1 MCGIVGATAQ
11 RDVRQ
16 ILVEG
21 LRRLEYRGY
30 DSAGLAL
37 VDATG
42 VLRLVRA
49 RGKVAA
55 LAEAADAAGH
65 DGRCGIAHT
74 RWATHGEPA
83 ERNAHPH
90 LSDDVAVVH
99 NGIIENHA
107 ALRQELSAG
116 GYRFASDTDTE
127 VIAHLVHREL
137 AGGIALRAALEAVV
151 ARLTGAFALA
161 VCCARTPDTLVLA
174 RRGSPLTIGVGIGE
188 HFCASDAL
196 ALLPVTSR
204 FVYLEEGD
212 IAELRPDTFQ
222 VFHDGQ
228 PVERRIHQSTQSPD
242 AVEKG
247 QYRHFMLKEIHEQPT
262 AIAQTLEGRI
272 GDGRVLDAI
281 LGPDTARV
289 LDRVERVHIVACGT
303 SAHAAQIAAYWLE
316 QIARVPCRAEL
327 ASEFRY
333 REPLIEA
340 GTLIITI
347 SQSGETADTLEALR
361 HARDYPLAGAL
372 AICNAPESSLVRESD
387 LVLMTHAGPER
398 SVAST
403 KAFTTQ
409 LTALAL
415 VMLLLARRQ
424 GMAPEVEAD
433 FVHQLE
439 VVPAAIEA
447 VLERDDA
454 IREIAEQL
462 VDKQHALFLGRNTL
476 YPVALEGA
484 LKLKE
489 ISYIHA
495 EAYAAGELKHGPLAL
510 VDEDM
515 PVIAVAPDTGLLE
528 KLRSNLQEVRARGGR
543 LLVFGD
549 VAAGFERDAYTE
561 VLAMPAS
568 GTLNHPLIYTVPLQL
583 LAYHVAVLKGTDV
596 DQPRNLAKSVTVE

>member
-11 RDVRQ
+11 RDIREV
-16 ILVEG
+16 LVEG

-30 DSAGLAL
+30 DSAGFA
-37 VDATG
+37 VIDAEKR
-42 VLRLVRA
+42 LRLVRA
-49 RGKVAA
+49 QGKVAA
-55 LAEAADAAGH
+55 LAEAAQVAAH

-74 RWATHGEPA
+74 RWATHGAPA
-83 ERNAHPH
+83 EHNAHPH
-90 LSDDVAVVH
+90 VSGDVAVVH
-99 NGIIENHA
+99 NGIIENHG
-107 ALRQELSAG
+107 ALKQELLDAG
-116 GYRFASDTDTE
+116 YTFLSDTDTE
-127 VIAHLVHREL
+127 VVAHLLHRALSETDDL
-137 AGGIALRAALEAVV
+137 LGALRATV

-161 VCCARTPDTLVLA
+161 VCSARVPERLVIA
-174 RRGSPLTIGVGIGE
+174 RKGSPLAIGVGIGE

-212 IAELRPDTFQ
+212 IAELSPEGYRVLHEGREVDRP
-222 VFHDGQ
+222 V
-228 PVERRIHQSTQSPD
+228 HQSLQSAA

-247 QYRHFMLKEIHEQPT
+247 PYRHFMLKEIFDQPT
-262 AIAQTLEGRI
+262 AIAHTLEGRV

-281 LGPDTARV
+281 LGPDT
-289 LDRVERVHIVACGT
+289 DRILRGVRRVHIVACGT
-303 SAHAAQIAAYWLE
+303 SAHAGQVAAYWFE
-316 QIARVPCRAEL
+316 QLARVPCRVEL

-340 GTLIITI
+340 GTLFISI

-361 HARDYPLAGAL
+361 HARDFELAGAL

-415 VMLLLARRQ
+415 VMLLLARRF
-424 GMAPEVEAD
+424 GMKPEREAD
-433 FVHQLE
+433 YVRQLE
-439 VVPAAIEA
+439 SVPRIIEE
-447 VLERDDA
+447 VLGLEAGIGELAER
-454 IREIAEQL
+454 L
-462 VDKQHALFLGRNTL
+462 VDKHHALFLGRNTMF
-476 YPVALEGA
+476 PVALEGA

-515 PVIAVAPDTGLLE
+515 PVIAVAPDTALLE

-543 LLVFGD
+543 LIVFGD
-549 VAAGFERDAYTE
+549 INAGFSEDDTTS
-561 VLAMPAS
+561 VVNIPAS
-568 GTLNHPLIYTVPLQL
+568 GVLVHPLVYTVPLQL

>member
-1 MCGIVGATAQ
+1 MCGIVGASAQ
-11 RDVRQ
+11 RNVRE
-16 ILVEG
+16 ILIEG

-30 DSAGLAL
+30 DSAGFAL
-37 VDATG
+37 VDADG
-42 VLRLVRA
+42 ALRLVRA
-49 RGKVAA
+49 QGKVAA
-55 LAEAADAAGH
+55 LADAAEQAGH
-65 DGRCGIAHT
+65 DGHFGIAHT
-74 RWATHGEPA
+74 RWATHGVPA
-83 ERNAHPH
+83 EHNAHPH
-90 LSDDVAVVH
+90 ISGDVAVVH
-99 NGIIENHA
+99 NGIIENHD
-107 ALRQELSAG
+107 ALRAHLEAT
-116 GYRFASDTDTE
+116 GYQFVSDTDTE
-127 VIAHLVHREL
+127 VVAHLLHR
-137 AGGIALRAALEAVV
+137 ALESHAGLLDALQAVV
-151 ARLTGAFALA
+151 AQLEGAYALA
-161 VCCARTPDTLVLA
+161 VTCARHPETLAIA
-174 RRGSPLTIGVGIGE
+174 RKGSPLTIGVGIGE

-212 IAELRPDTFQ
+212 IAELRPEGFR
-222 VFHDGQ
+222 VLNAGV
-228 PVERRIHQSTQSPD
+228 PVERPVQQSTQSAA

-247 QYRHFMLKEIHEQPT
+247 AYRHFMLKEIHEQPT

-272 GDGRVLDAI
+272 GEGRVLDAI
-281 LGPDTARV
+281 LGPDTQRV
-289 LDRVERVHIVACGT
+289 LAEVERIHIVACGT
-303 SAHAAQIAAYWLE
+303 SAHAGQVAAYWFE
-316 QIARVPCRAEL
+316 QIARVPCRVEL

-333 REPLIEA
+333 REPLIER

-361 HARDYPLAGAL
+361 HARQYPLAGAL

-409 LTALAL
+409 LSALAL
-415 VMLLLARRQ
+415 VMLLLARRF
-424 GMAPEVEAD
+424 GMAAEVEAD
-433 FVHQLE
+433 YVAQLMS
-439 VVPAAIEA
+439 VPRIIEE
-447 VLERDDA
+447 VLELD
-454 IREIAEQL
+454 REVRALAERL
-462 VDKQHALFLGRNTL
+462 VDKHHALFLGRNTMF
-476 YPVALEGA
+476 PVALEGA

-543 LLVFGD
+543 LFVFGD
-549 VAAGFERDAYTE
+549 IQAGFSEDDTTS
-561 VLAMPAS
+561 VLSIPAS
-568 GTLNHPLIYTVPLQL
+568 GPLAHPLVYTVPLQL